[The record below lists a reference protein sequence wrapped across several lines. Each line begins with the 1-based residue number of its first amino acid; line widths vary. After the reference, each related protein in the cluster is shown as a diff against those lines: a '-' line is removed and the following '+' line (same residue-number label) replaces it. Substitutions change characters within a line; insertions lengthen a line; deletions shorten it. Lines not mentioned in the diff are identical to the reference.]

1 MRLRPGAVP
10 SLLFRK
16 SLLKNKGTFYNLG
29 QGWVIMTEAVGKFRN
44 VPVLYVASCL
54 VPDASKE
61 FSPGAVAVADGLVVA
76 AGAPA
81 DVERRIPS
89 GFDRRDLPGLAIIPG
104 LVNAH
109 THLSIPRLVDR
120 EDTLASSSLS
130 FMDWILR
137 VIEWKRNAPPG
148 EFRRNVEASA
158 REAIAGGTTAVGEIA
173 GPDISAYASL
183 PLRSRVFVEGIGF
196 HPEVAGTVLSSV
208 EEALVRIDGF
218 SRAGGS
224 IVPGISPHTLYTCGP
239 GLLRSLAQ
247 LGERR
252 NIPLALHLAESPAE
266 MTFLAS
272 GEGEVSTLLYP
283 SVGKDVSFFRGLGEP
298 IPAYLRKPGILRE
311 GLVLVHNV
319 HLSRG
324 EIGELQASGAKFVL
338 CPRSNAAHR
347 NGSPDVTHFLEMGI
361 PVALGTDSLGSVATM
376 SMWEEMREAA
386 GLYRGDLS
394 PDKMGRAFFRAAT
407 ENGARALGLSS
418 GKLLPGAPA
427 DFAAVDLPGGR
438 TGEGICSRLVDR
450 GEAKHVRL
458 TVIAGERM
466 HERP

>member
-1 MRLRPGAVP
+1 MA
-10 SLLFRK
+10 
-16 SLLKNKGTFYNLG
+16 
-29 QGWVIMTEAVGKFRN
+29 EAAGKFRN

-61 FSPGAVAVADGLVVA
+61 FSPGAVAVAVGGGGG

-81 DVERRIPS
+81 DVERRIPA

-109 THLSIPRLVDR
+109 THLSIPRLAGR
-120 EDTLASSSLS
+120 EEPLASSSLS

-148 EFRRNVEASA
+148 EFRGNVEASA

-173 GPDISAYASL
+173 GPDIAAYASL

-208 EEALVRIDGF
+208 EEALGCIDGF
-218 SRAGGS
+218 SRAGVR
-224 IVPGISPHTLYTCGP
+224 IAPGISPHTLYTCGP

-266 MTFLAS
+266 MAFLAS
-272 GEGEVSTLLYP
+272 GEGEVSTRLYP
-283 SVGKDVSFFRGLGEP
+283 AVGKDVSFFRGLGEP
-298 IPAYLRKPGILRE
+298 IPAYLRKTEILRE

-319 HLSRG
+319 HLSRR
-324 EIGELQASGAKFVL
+324 EIDDLQGSGAIFVL

-347 NGSPDVTHFLEMGI
+347 NGSPDVTHFLDAGI
-361 PVALGTDSLGSVATM
+361 PVALGTDSLGSVSTM

-386 GLYRGDLS
+386 ELYRGGLS
-394 PDKMGRAFFRAAT
+394 PEEVGRALFRAAT
-407 ENGARALGLSS
+407 ENGARALKLSS
-418 GKLLPGAPA
+418 GRLLPGAPA

-438 TGEGICSRLVDR
+438 TGGGICSRLVDR
-450 GEAKHVRL
+450 GEVKHVRL